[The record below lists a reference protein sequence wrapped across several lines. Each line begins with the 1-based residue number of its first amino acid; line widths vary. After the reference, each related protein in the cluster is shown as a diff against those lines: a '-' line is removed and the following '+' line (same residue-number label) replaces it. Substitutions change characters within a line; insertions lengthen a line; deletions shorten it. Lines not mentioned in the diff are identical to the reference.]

1 MLRGLPRP
9 SIHRL
14 SKLHVIQPVGLAF
27 AAGIT
32 GKAHQRRQRKANV
45 PRRPLKGFAM
55 KRASLV
61 LTLALASALAIV
73 PASAQ
78 TLKAVKDRGAVLC
91 GVSQGLPGFS
101 SPDDKGNWTGLDV
114 DVCRAIAA
122 AVFNDATKVKF
133 VPLSAKDR
141 FTALQSGEID
151 VLSRNTTWTLSR
163 DTSLGANFTGVTYYD
178 GQGFLVKKSLKV
190 NSALELNSASVCVQ
204 TGTTTEQNL
213 ADYFKGNNMKYEVIA
228 FGTAD
233 ESVKAYESGRCD
245 VFTSDVSQLYAERLK
260 LSNPA
265 DHAVLPEVISKEP
278 LGPMVRHGDDQWF
291 DVVKWTLFAMV
302 NAEELGVTQKN
313 VDEMAKSDKPELKR
327 AFGTDGNLGE
337 QLGLTKV
344 WLSRIVKAVGNYG
357 EAFEPRNPPSQFVI
371 KLQRALGGRAGW
383 SGFVVQLLFVAVL
396 AWISYEIVANARA
409 NLQAQRITA
418 GFGFLQNTAG
428 FDVSQSLI
436 PYTGSDTYTRVFLV
450 GLVNTLLVS
459 VIGIFFATV
468 IGFIVALGRLSPNWL
483 LSRISGGYVELIR
496 NLPLLFQILFWY
508 LAVLAALPS
517 PRQSISVL

>member
-1 MLRGLPRP
+1 
-9 SIHRL
+9 
-14 SKLHVIQPVGLAF
+14 
-27 AAGIT
+27 
-32 GKAHQRRQRKANV
+32 
-45 PRRPLKGFAM
+45 M
-55 KRASLV
+55 KRVSLV
-61 LTLALASALAIV
+61 VTLALAAGLTAQA
-73 PASAQ
+73 ASAQ
-78 TLKAVKDRGAVLC
+78 TLKTVKDRGQLSC

-101 SPDDKGNWTGLDV
+101 TPDDKGNWTGLDV
-114 DVCRAIAA
+114 DICRAIAA
-122 AVFNDATKVKF
+122 AIFNDASKIKF

-233 ESVKAYESGRCD
+233 ETIKAYESGRCD

-260 LSNPA
+260 LANPA

-291 DVVKWTLFAMV
+291 DIVKWTLFAMV
-302 NAEELGVTQKN
+302 DAEELGVTQKN

-337 QLGLTKV
+337 QLGLTKDWV
-344 WLSRIVKAVGNYG
+344 SRIVKSVGNYG
-357 EAFEPRNPPSQFVI
+357 ESFDRNVGAGSKLGIARGLNNLWNKGGIQYAPP
-371 KLQRALGGRAGW
+371 
-383 SGFVVQLLFVAVL
+383 
-396 AWISYEIVANARA
+396 
-409 NLQAQRITA
+409 
-418 GFGFLQNTAG
+418 
-428 FDVSQSLI
+428 
-436 PYTGSDTYTRVFLV
+436 
-450 GLVNTLLVS
+450 
-459 VIGIFFATV
+459 
-468 IGFIVALGRLSPNWL
+468 
-483 LSRISGGYVELIR
+483 IR
-496 NLPLLFQILFWY
+496 
-508 LAVLAALPS
+508 
-517 PRQSISVL
+517 